1 MKKIL
6 LLLILSIVLVFS
18 LCACNSDTEEEKLI
32 ETPNEEV
39 ENPEYVEIE
48 VSENIVLK
56 GTFLLE
62 YSDVKYEGLDIG
74 KFLGTAIVN
83 VRPEEYRKND
93 IPIISGDS
101 PNADLVLN
109 SMFLKEE
116 YLENFAISAS
126 LNSTR
131 AYTVAIMEAAPYCEE
146 YLVKGV
152 EQRIRS
158 LYEQVKDYP
167 DQLYLVDNAV
177 VTQMGNFLVLVICD
191 NAQDVCKAID
201 EVMTNT
207 DLTTLKSVP
216 YMTEE
221 ERIAIENEALEKEIS
236 GLSTDIGEVIVT
248 PVEENKNN

>member
-1 MKKIL
+1 MKKI
-6 LLLILSIVLVFS
+6 LLLILSIVFVFS
-18 LCACNSDTEEEKLI
+18 LCACNSDTEDKPI
-32 ETPNEEV
+32 ETSNGDV
-39 ENPEYVEIE
+39 ENSEYVEVE

-56 GTFLLE
+56 GTFLSE
-62 YSDVKYEGLDIG
+62 YSDAKYEGLDIG

-116 YLENFAISAS
+116 YLENFAISVS

-236 GLSTDIGEVIVT
+236 DLSTDIGEVVVT
-248 PVEENKNN
+248 SVEENKND